1 VNWSN
6 ARHDASDPILRK
18 RSSTGIRSDALL
30 LPASLRYDWQ
40 HSSSQLPIIIM
51 TPAGSPPPAG
61 VIFAPCAWRAAGA
74 AAFSRKIVGA
84 SPHVRGICPILAQ
97 YMRRAHGCHSNRAL
111 PRRDGRIYIVLIGR
125 ATISSS
131 QRPRQ
136 DWRPL
141 LLPSCQSRPAT
152 PAGPPPP
159 AGVAFCTALTAQRIA
174 SFTFVARARNLA
186 RILPKFPLD
195 MHETHMCR
203 AIPALFISAMQR
215 IFHLIRSGRRQGRA
229 AAQQEAQKGVKT

>member
-1 VNWSN
+1 
-6 ARHDASDPILRK
+6 
-18 RSSTGIRSDALL
+18 
-30 LPASLRYDWQ
+30 
-40 HSSSQLPIIIM
+40 M

-131 QRPRQ
+131 HVPDRIGGLSSSQAANRDQQRP
-136 DWRPL
+136 P
-141 LLPSCQSRPAT
+141 
-152 PAGPPPP
+152 GPPPP

-195 MHETHMCR
+195 MHKTHRCR

-215 IFHLIRSGRRQGRA
+215 IFHFIRSGRRQGRA

>member
-1 VNWSN
+1 
-6 ARHDASDPILRK
+6 
-18 RSSTGIRSDALL
+18 
-30 LPASLRYDWQ
+30 
-40 HSSSQLPIIIM
+40 M

-74 AAFSRKIVGA
+74 VAFSRKIAGA

-111 PRRDGRIYIVLIGR
+111 PRRDGRIYMVLIGR

-131 QRPRQ
+131 RRPRQ
-136 DWRPL
+136 DWRP

-174 SFTFVARARNLA
+174 LFTFVARARNLA

-195 MHETHMCR
+195 MHEAHRCR

-215 IFHLIRSGRRQGRA
+215 IFHFIRSGRRQGRA